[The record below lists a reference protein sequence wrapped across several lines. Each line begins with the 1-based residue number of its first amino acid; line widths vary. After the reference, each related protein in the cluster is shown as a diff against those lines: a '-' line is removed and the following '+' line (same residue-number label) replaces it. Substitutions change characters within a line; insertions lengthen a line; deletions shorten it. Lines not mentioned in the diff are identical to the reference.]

1 MRLLIASCLLGCSL
15 SVAANSAIA
24 ESLHLDW
31 LDTSIP
37 AQDNFYLFANGT
49 WQKDNP
55 IPPDY
60 GSWGSFSIL
69 QKKNREAIHAMLQ
82 QMNQDGHYAPGSI
95 EQKVSDFY
103 YSGMDEATINR
114 LGIRPLETEFANIA
128 AVHDLP
134 SLQAMIARLQL
145 MGLGVLFSYGSMQDF
160 KDSTQVIASVAQG
173 GLSLPNRDYYLKPDA
188 NFKTIRETY
197 LKHIAKMFELL
208 GDAPATAKQEAD
220 TVMHIETALAQASM
234 SQIMQRDPYAVYHPM
249 ALQNLKNLM
258 PHFSWPDY
266 LQSIEQSDVKHINIE
281 APDFMRAL
289 DKALVSYSIKDWK
302 TYLRWHLLSE
312 SSPYLSKPYVDQ
324 NFRMLKKLTGVE
336 RLPERWKQVLNT
348 EDSVLGFGIGQLY
361 VKKYFSAEDKN
372 NVLEMIK
379 NIRTVLRRD
388 LSTLSWMT
396 PATREAAVNKLDLIE
411 DRVGYPE
418 KWRDYSALQIDK
430 GPYILNVLR
439 GSAFLI
445 RRDLNKIGK
454 PLDRSEWEMTPQTV
468 NAYYSPSMN
477 SINIP
482 MGILQPPY
490 YDPNAPA
497 AVNYGAIGAVIGHE
511 ITHGFDDQGSQFDAK
526 GNLHDWWKPA
536 DAKKFKAATQCI
548 VKQFSHYTVDKNVFV
563 QGDLVVGEATAD
575 LGGLILAYR
584 AYHESAAYQQAKT
597 VENYTPDQQFFLSYA
612 HIWANNMR
620 PQQALNLVTVDPH
633 PPATYRVNGTLANIA
648 QFQSAFNASEHC
660 PMVNQ
665 QRCVIW

>member
-15 SVAANSAIA
+15 SVTANSALA

-49 WQKDNP
+49 WKKDNP

-60 GSWGSFSIL
+60 GSWGSFSAL
-69 QKKNREAIHAMLQ
+69 QKKNREAIHVMLQ
-82 QMNQDGHYAPGSI
+82 KMIKEQHYPTGSI

-114 LGIRPLETEFANIA
+114 LGITPLETEFANIA
-128 AVHDLP
+128 AIHDLS
-134 SLQAMIARLQL
+134 SLQAAIAHLQL
-145 MGLGVLFSYGSMQDF
+145 LGLGVLFSYASMQDF

-173 GLSLPNRDYYLKPDA
+173 GLSLPNRDYYLKSTA
-188 NFKTIRETY
+188 NFKTVRDAYT
-197 LKHIAKMFELL
+197 KHIANMFELL
-208 GDAPATAKQEAD
+208 GDSPSKAKEEAD
-220 TVMHIETALAQASM
+220 TVMRIETALAQASM

-249 ALQNLKNLM
+249 TLQDLKTLM

-266 LQSIEQSDVKHINIE
+266 LKSIDQGSVQHMNIE
-281 APDFMRAL
+281 VPEFMQAL
-289 DKALVSYSIKDWK
+289 DKALVSNTIKDWK

-312 SSPYLSKPYVDQ
+312 SAPYLSKPYVDE
-324 NFRMLKKLTGVE
+324 NFRMLQIITGVE

-348 EDSVLGFGIGQLY
+348 EDAVLGFGIGQLY

-379 NIRTVLRRD
+379 NIRMVLRQD

-396 PATREAAVNKLDLIE
+396 PATRQAAVNKLDLIE

-418 KWRDYSALQIDK
+418 KWRDYSALEIDK

-439 GSAFLI
+439 GSTFLI

-468 NAYYSPSMN
+468 NAYYNPSMN

-490 YDPNAPA
+490 YDPKAPA
-497 AVNYGAIGAVIGHE
+497 SVNYGAIGAVIGHE

-526 GNLHDWWKPA
+526 GNLHDWWKPV
-536 DAKKFKAATQCI
+536 DSKKFKAATQCI
-548 VKQFSHYTVDKNVFV
+548 VKQFSQYTVDNNVFV

-584 AYHESAAYQQAKT
+584 AYHASSAYREAKML
-597 VENYTPDQQFFLSYA
+597 ENYTPDQQFFLSYA
-612 HIWANNMR
+612 HIWANNIR

-633 PPATYRVNGTLANIA
+633 PPAIYRVNGTVANIA
-648 QFQSAFNASEHC
+648 QFQSAFNAPQQC

-665 QRCVIW
+665 ARCVIW